1 MTISSKPHAIN
12 IQGRPSDADRIAA
25 LRQLCLD
32 RKQQMAQLRP
42 SLYDRLMSCLWNPI
56 LDEQL
61 LRQSEG
67 VQPWSLRRAMLC
79 RERLRAAQLEMNE
92 LELLAGRRVT
102 DTVPVD
108 DETYIQAIKY
118 RKQFQFDTG
127 LTGHCELDLTRLFEI
142 GLDALA
148 AEVATLAKQATDT
161 DCKQTYESFLIA
173 MEGLAGLI
181 QNAAAS
187 ARTAAAGAPNW
198 RKAELESL
206 AQDIDFIAHRPPE
219 TFRQAIQLMWLVE
232 FGVMLDDVALV
243 VPGRLD
249 RTLLPYYRR
258 DIASGRLT
266 PDAALLLLESFYL
279 LINEYVCDGLT
290 MSVMVGGADAGN
302 DLTNELSYLCLEA
315 LRRTRLI
322 LPTVGVCW
330 NPKTPQDLMDLAV
343 DLVAS
348 GVPTPAFFND
358 AVIQNGLADLGV
370 PRAELSNYINSTCVE
385 ITPVGGSGVWV
396 ASPYFN
402 LTGVLLEEIAA
413 QANTPQASTSFEEF
427 LAAYQ
432 RRMSATIAKAVA
444 EQNTM
449 RQLRAAHEGKPLQ
462 SVFTRDCLGRGK
474 DIDRGGAL
482 YNWLEVSFVGLANL
496 ADSLVVLSRE
506 VFGDGQGQ
514 MTLAQLKAVLD
525 SNFDGQDAMRRRF
538 AEAYP
543 KYGNNAP
550 QADQLVQRM
559 SQFLIEEC
567 RRHSVEPNASPVV
580 PGCFCWIQHE
590 ELGRVTGAT
599 PDGRKAGFP
608 FADGC
613 GPAQGR
619 EVNGPTAGILSTTCW
634 DHTAMIGGLAYNMK
648 FSAQLLKSPNA
659 RQGLRDLIITFL
671 QRGGF
676 ETQINVI
683 DRETLLAARKHP
695 EQYRDLAVRIGG
707 YVDYFIRLS
716 PQMQDEVLLR
726 SEHKGTA

>member
-1 MTISSKPHAIN
+1 MTISSKLEATN
-12 IQGRPSDADRIAA
+12 TQGPPSNAHRIAV
-25 LRQLCLD
+25 LRQRCLD
-32 RKQQMAQLRP
+32 RKQQIAQSRP
-42 SLYDRLMSCLWNPI
+42 GLYDRLVSCLWNPM
-56 LDEQL
+56 LDERV
-61 LRQSEG
+61 LRQSEN

-79 RERLRAAQLEMNE
+79 RERLRQAPLEMNE
-92 LELLAGRRVT
+92 LELLAGRW
-102 DTVPVD
+102 VPTILPVN
-108 DETYIQAIKY
+108 DETYVQAIKH

-127 LTGHCELDLTRLFEI
+127 LTGHCELDLTRLFAI
-142 GLDALA
+142 GLDALGG
-148 AEVATLAKQATDT
+148 EVSALAKQASDLER
-161 DCKQTYESFLIA
+161 KQTYESFLVA
-173 MEGLAGLI
+173 LEGLAGLI

-187 ARTAAAGAPNW
+187 ARTAAAGAPAW
-198 RKAELESL
+198 RKAELEWL

-219 TFRQAIQLMWLVE
+219 TFRQAVQLMWLVE
-232 FGVMLDDVALV
+232 LGVMLDNVALV

-302 DLTNELSYLCLEA
+302 DVTNELSYLCLEA

-330 NPKTPQDLMDLAV
+330 NPKTPQNLMDLAV

-348 GVPTPAFFND
+348 GLPTPAFFND
-358 AVIQNGLADLGV
+358 AVIQKGLADLGV

-413 QANTPQASTSFEEF
+413 QAIAPQAAANFEEF

-432 RRMSATIAKAVA
+432 QRMSAVIAKAVA
-444 EQNTM
+444 EQNKM
-449 RQLRAAHEGKPLQ
+449 RLLRASHEGKPLQ
-462 SVFTRDCLGRGK
+462 SVFTRDCMGRGK

-506 VFGDGQGQ
+506 VFDGQAK

-525 SNFDGQDAMRRRF
+525 SDFVGQDVLRRRF
-538 AEAYP
+538 AEAHP

-559 SQFLIEEC
+559 SQFLAEEC
-567 RRHSVEPNASPVV
+567 RRHSIEPDASPVV
-580 PGCFCWIQHE
+580 PGFFCWIQHE

-619 EVNGPTAGILSTTCW
+619 EVNGPTAGVLSTTCW
-634 DHTAMIGGLAYNMK
+634 DHTPMIGGLAYNMK

-676 ETQINVI
+676 ETQINVV
-683 DRETLLAARKHP
+683 DRETLLAARKDP

-726 SEHKGTA
+726 SEHKGTT